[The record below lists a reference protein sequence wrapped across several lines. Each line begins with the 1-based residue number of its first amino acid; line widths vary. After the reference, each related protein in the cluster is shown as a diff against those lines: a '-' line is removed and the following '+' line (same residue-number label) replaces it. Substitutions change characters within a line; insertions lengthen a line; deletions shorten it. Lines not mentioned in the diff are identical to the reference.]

1 MPKYEIEFGVT
12 VYHLEVI
19 EAPNDVV
26 ASDVAYAL
34 DSSGEYLE
42 EVLRK
47 KWAEHAAS
55 NADDFTDVV
64 YNSIDRAAQ
73 TTMSNEQLEHYLSAT
88 EMRDYRK
95 ACIESE
101 IKKAM
106 EVNDWKLVAELASK
120 LTKEN

>member
-19 EAPNDVV
+19 EAPNDDV
-26 ASDVAYAL
+26 ASNVAYAL

-42 EVLRK
+42 KVLRK

-55 NADDFTDVV
+55 NADDFNDVV
-64 YNSIDRAAQ
+64 CNSIDQAAQ
-73 TTMSNEQLEHYLSAT
+73 TTMSNRQLERYLSAT
-88 EMRDYRK
+88 EMRGYRK
-95 ACIESE
+95 ACIESD

-106 EVNDWKLVAELASK
+106 EANDWKLVAELASE
-120 LTKEN
+120 LAKEN